1 MSEPV
6 DGNIFFAVAFFLGRT
21 SGNAAGWGLAGGGCE
36 NGSRSGRKLMSTWAA
51 VQALHSWRAQQVNG
65 VQVEGMMEQ

>member
-1 MSEPV
+1 
-6 DGNIFFAVAFFLGRT
+6 
-21 SGNAAGWGLAGGGCE
+21 
-36 NGSRSGRKLMSTWAA
+36 MSTWAA